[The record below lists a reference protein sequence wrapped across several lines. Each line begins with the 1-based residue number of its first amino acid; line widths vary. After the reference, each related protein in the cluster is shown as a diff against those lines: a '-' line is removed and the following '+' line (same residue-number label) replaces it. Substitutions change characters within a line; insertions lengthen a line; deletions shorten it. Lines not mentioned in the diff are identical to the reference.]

1 MSSMFEGGHDWARE
15 DELDLGQEADE
26 GQQLHGSNA
35 AQDITNGKL
44 PGDRDNGSMAHVG
57 EDLSPVLNGH
67 EPVSTA
73 PAGIEGDAPPLDL
86 PSSPQQEELR
96 GSLDETASTP
106 DDTPSLQVVASF
118 FFSFDPMLTVT
129 GLCPLVPQ

>member
-26 GQQLHGSNA
+26 GQQLHGNNS
-35 AQDITNGKL
+35 AQDKTNGKL
-44 PGDRDNGSMAHVG
+44 PEDGDNGSMAHV
-57 EDLSPVLNGH
+57 EENLSPVLNGH
-67 EPVSTA
+67 EPASTT
-73 PAGIEGDAPPLDL
+73 AGMENDAPPLDL
-86 PSSPQQEELR
+86 PSSPRQEELR

-118 FFSFDPMLTVT
+118 CFSFDFMLTVT
-129 GLCPLVPQ
+129 GLRSLVPQ